1 MFFLLLLKL
10 CVVSFLHD
18 VQAVTHMVRSLE
30 GLINSTEDQTQTQ
43 TQIRSTP
50 DEHILRGAAA
60 ETG

>member
-1 MFFLLLLKL
+1 M
-10 CVVSFLHD
+10 
-18 VQAVTHMVRSLE
+18 QAVTHMVRSLE

-43 TQIRSTP
+43 TRSSP

>member
-30 GLINSTEDQTQTQ
+30 GLINSAEDQTQ
-43 TQIRSTP
+43 TQIRSSP